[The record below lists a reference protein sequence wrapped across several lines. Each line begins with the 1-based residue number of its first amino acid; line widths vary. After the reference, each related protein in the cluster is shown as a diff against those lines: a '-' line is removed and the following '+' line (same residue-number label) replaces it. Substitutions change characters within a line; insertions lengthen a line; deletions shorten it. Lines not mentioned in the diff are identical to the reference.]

1 MHSDAAAHL
10 VPPATMLLGS
20 AIVPLASL
28 DLAVSRVSAPLNIYP
43 VEWDSSGIPE
53 G

>member
-1 MHSDAAAHL
+1 MPSVAAAHL

-28 DLAVSRVSAPLNIYP
+28 DLAVSRVSTPPNIYS